1 MKAFRQFFEQ
11 KESKSLTATFG
22 RFNPPTIGHEK
33 VFNKLEEV
41 SGGGNFRAY
50 ISQTQKPATDPLEY
64 GDKVRFLKEMFPEY
78 EDNIVYD
85 TNIRT
90 ILNVLTQA
98 YDDGYTKFTLVVGDD
113 RFNTMKSLAEQYHG
127 VKGKAHGFYEFPDGL
142 EFVNAGK
149 RDKNAT
155 GVEGMSASKL
165 RDAASRD
172 DYQGFLEGIP
182 QGYVYSQELF
192 DAVKE
197 GMGMPSDEEIGAYR
211 ASKT

>member
-1 MKAFRQFFEQ
+1 MKTFRQFFEQ

-33 VFNKLEEV
+33 VFNKLEEY
-41 SGGGNFRAY
+41 SGGGDFRAY
-50 ISQTQKPATDPLEY
+50 VSQTQKPTTDPLKYEE
-64 GDKVRFLKEMFPEY
+64 KVNFLKAMFPQY
-78 EDNIVYD
+78 ENNIVYD

-113 RFNTMKSLAEQYHG
+113 RFNTMKNLAEQYHG
-127 VKGKAHGFYEFPDGL
+127 VEGKAHGFYEFPDGL

-149 RDKNAT
+149 RNKKAK
-155 GVEGMSASKL
+155 GVEGVSASKQK
-165 RDAASRD
+165 DAVSRD
-172 DYQGFLEGIP
+172 DFQEFVKGLP
-182 QGYVYSQELF
+182 QGYAYSHELF

-197 GMGMPSDEEIGAYR
+197 GMGLPSDEEIRVYR